1 MYRRAYLLTFD
12 RDDNRDYKS
21 IHDGV
26 IGLPSVIT
34 WWHYLKSSYILIAD
48 TNSASILSAEI
59 QLVFKKK
66 RFLLVEINL
75 KNKNGMLPKDAWE
88 WLKNQ
93 ATKTF

>member
-26 IGLPSVIT
+26 VNLPSVIT
-34 WWHYLKSSYILIAD
+34 WWHYIKSSYIIIAD
-48 TNSASILSAEI
+48 TNSANILSSEI
-59 QLVFKKK
+59 QTVFGKK

-75 KNKNGMLPKDAWE
+75 KNKNGMLPKDSWE